1 MGKTWGLLT
10 QTSHPLIPQAWLRS
24 RLGAYLLGL
33 VLLFHL
39 PTTVVLGWEWVD
51 SVITGNLII
60 KLILLRKLKFR
71 EGR

>member
-10 QTSHPLIPQAWLRS
+10 QTSHPLTPQAWLRS

-51 SVITGNLII
+51 SVITGYLII